1 MLRGDA
7 AIRAL
12 ATMGA
17 ISFIA
22 AAGLHIGTFFP
33 VSGAYLSVG
42 QFVLMIPM
50 LVVFVGAILALN
62 VRRPRIEIP
71 DQGPGLVI
79 AVAVLALFVYAGINF
94 FVTRLAGQPLNED
107 GSYYFN
113 IHGSRVPISREQYE
127 EALRLQVRLLTGH
140 ILLFTGAGTALLLAT
155 LRRSATAAATRSA
168 VAIDW
173 GRRRM
178 DVTPRARLIL
188 GVFGVVS
195 ALVVGYWLLSGPMQA
210 GGATIWVIAVV
221 AITIFNVI
229 RYSRWVAR
237 GRAESS
243 DKRRPGG

>member
-1 MLRGDA
+1 
-7 AIRAL
+7 
-12 ATMGA
+12 MGA

-22 AAGLHIGTFFP
+22 AAALHIGTFFP

-42 QFVLMIPM
+42 QFVLMVPM

-62 VRRPRIEIP
+62 VRRPRIEIQ

-79 AVAVLALFVYAGINF
+79 AVDVLALFVYGAINF

-155 LRRSATAAATRSA
+155 LRRSTTAAATRSA
-168 VAIDW
+168 GAS
-173 GRRRM
+173 GSGPRRL
-178 DVTPRARLIL
+178 DHSPRARRVL
-188 GVFGVVS
+188 GVFVGGS
-195 ALVVGYWLLSGPMQA
+195 ALL
-210 GGATIWVIAVV
+210 
-221 AITIFNVI
+221 
-229 RYSRWVAR
+229 VAR
-237 GRAESS
+237 
-243 DKRRPGG
+243 